1 MSLSVQIRLP
11 GEMRD
16 INPIL
21 LGYSSQSLENDSE
34 SHSRSYVLIHY
45 ITGGRGTVIID
56 GKTYHLEKG
65 QAFLLHPS
73 CDASWFPDP
82 DEPWSFRWVGFTGT
96 QSHHFSALP
105 PVFTV
110 PPEVLALMCDPGDSS
125 LSTQAKTFRIIS
137 ELSLLYSIL
146 SPCKS
151 GNLNYAQI
159 VMDYVRENYMHKISI
174 QSISDSLNLSR
185 CYLSSHFKK
194 RVGTSIQQY
203 ILNTRI
209 EAAKKHLLLGKT
221 VKETCMLSGFN
232 DISNF
237 TKTFLRQEGATPS
250 SFRQDALNC
259 YTDYIAK
266 KEHDDL

>member
-1 MSLSVQIRLP
+1 MSLSVQVRLP

-21 LGYSSQSLENDSE
+21 LGYASPSLKNSSE

-73 CDASWFPDP
+73 CVASWFPDP
-82 DEPWSFRWVGFTGT
+82 DDPWSFRWVGFTGT
-96 QSHHFSALP
+96 QSHLFTVLP
-105 PVFTV
+105 SVITV
-110 PPEVLALMCDPGDSS
+110 PPKVLALMCDPGDIS
-125 LSTQAKTFRIIS
+125 LSIQAKTFRIIS

-146 SPCKS
+146 EPSKAERQ
-151 GNLNYAQI
+151 NYAQI
-159 VMDYVRENYMHKISI
+159 VMNYVQENYMQKISI
-174 QSISDSLNLSR
+174 QGISDSLNLSR
-185 CYLSSHFKK
+185 CYLSNYFKK

-203 ILNTRI
+203 ILNTRV

-221 VKETCMLSGFN
+221 VKEACMLSGFK

-237 TKTFLRQEGATPS
+237 AKIFLRQEGCTPS
-250 SFRQDALNC
+250 SFRRDALNC
-259 YTDYIAK
+259 YADYIEK
-266 KEHDDL
+266 TESDDM